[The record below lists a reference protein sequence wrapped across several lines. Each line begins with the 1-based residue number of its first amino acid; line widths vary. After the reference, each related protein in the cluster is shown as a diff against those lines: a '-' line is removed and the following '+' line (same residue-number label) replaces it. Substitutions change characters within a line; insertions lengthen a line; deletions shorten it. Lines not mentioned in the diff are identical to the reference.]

1 MTNHVLRDLA
11 VRRCRSPC
19 SGSTTRADIV
29 GRASVIDGDTIEIHG
44 QRVRLHVIRFP
55 VRRGRRCELVGISAC
70 SFIV

>member
-1 MTNHVLRDLA
+1 MSHVLRDLA
-11 VRRCRSPC
+11 VRQVLAAAAPA
-19 SGSTTRADIV
+19 RADIV

-55 VRRGRRCELVGISAC
+55 GASRCRRCELVGISAC